1 MLQWYY
7 QITSGKSCNTKG
19 TTIMKRI
26 LAPTICLV
34 VALCVIQGTI
44 ISDNASQRKEVRADA
59 SINIY
64 ESRIMEIV
72 DNVYSSKYIAK
83 EEIIDIVD
91 EAIPQVTSNDLAF
104 QPYNIP
110 LIPDI
115 QLYVNE
121 QCEKHGWGVN
131 FIYSI
136 MAVESKFDPN
146 SVNINENGSVDGGLM
161 QANSWL
167 VRAYKKS
174 TGLTANPQNPY
185 DNIDMGIWLLNYLR
199 DKFAD
204 NMSEEQFFSFVLVA
218 YNAGEDDAIAL
229 GSDCINFKYVQ
240 KVLFYKNQLDQYQE
254 VKEWL

>member
-1 MLQWYY
+1 
-7 QITSGKSCNTKG
+7 
-19 TTIMKRI
+19 MKRI

-59 SINIY
+59 SINIC
-64 ESRIMEIV
+64 ESRIMAIV

-91 EAIPQVTSNDLAF
+91 EEVPQVEQVVVSDLGF

-131 FIYSI
+131 FIYAI
-136 MAVESKFDPN
+136 MAVESKFNPN
-146 SVNINENGSVDGGLM
+146 AVHINDNGTVDGGLM

-174 TGLTANPQNPY
+174 TGITANPQNPY

-199 DKFAD
+199 DKFGD
-204 NMSEEQFFSFVLVA
+204 EMSEEAFFSFILVA

-229 GSDCINFKYVQ
+229 GSNCINFPYVQ
-240 KVLFYKNQLDQYQE
+240 KVLFYKDQLDQYQE
-254 VKEWL
+254 VREWL

>member
-1 MLQWYY
+1 
-7 QITSGKSCNTKG
+7 
-19 TTIMKRI
+19 MKKI
-26 LAPTICLV
+26 LAPTVCLV
-34 VALCVIQGTI
+34 VALCVIQGMI
-44 ISDNASQRKEVRADA
+44 ISDNASQRKEVDADA

-64 ESRIMEIV
+64 ESRIMAIV

-91 EAIPQVTSNDLAF
+91 EEVPQTKLNDLGF

-121 QCEKHGWGVN
+121 QCEKYGWGVN

-146 SVNINENGSVDGGLM
+146 AVNMNDDGSVDGGLM

-174 TGLTANPQNPY
+174 TGIKANPKNPY
-185 DNIDMGIWLLNYLR
+185 DNIDMGIWLLNYLK
-199 DKFAD
+199 DKFGD
-204 NMSEEQFFSFVLVA
+204 EMSKEEFFSFVLVA

-229 GSDCINFKYVQ
+229 GDDCINFPYVQ
-240 KVLFYKNQLDQYQE
+240 KVLFYKTQLDQYQE
-254 VKEWL
+254 IKEWL